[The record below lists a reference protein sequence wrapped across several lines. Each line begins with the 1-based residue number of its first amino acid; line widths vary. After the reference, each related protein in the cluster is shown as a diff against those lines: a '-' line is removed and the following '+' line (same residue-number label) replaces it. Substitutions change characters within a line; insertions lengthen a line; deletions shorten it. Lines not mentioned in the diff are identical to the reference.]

1 MKKTVVA
8 IIATIILLS
17 QAFPLAWA
25 WQIERPHRD
34 IDILDFVE
42 NCNTNN
48 EASVGL
54 GVWVDDYDEN
64 AGEYGADYVAMNVSM
79 TANSRMGITYKAP
92 WEDLWWFDE
101 ENYVVD
107 YYNEYSDVGVDWGA
121 WVDFPPYLTF
131 RFWGGHDS
139 AEYKRVWVC
148 SNGFVCFDLSESTT
162 RVPKD
167 IPSSASPN
175 ALIAGVWTGLFIDS
189 AAKITTYR
197 VSSLLFSAFVI
208 TWENVLT
215 AVDQRRLTFQIVL
228 ENAPSEYV
236 APYYP
241 QSRIWINYKSVSSIY
256 DDFTYGIEDHEG
268 LRGYG
273 GLKSGY
279 ELVCFNQGTMYLQQ
293 ISNGFFIKR
302 LKLEFKDAEAQ
313 TRYRIMKENDFIR
326 GYHVRFDPDMPEPE
340 PDSYKIFVNTLDTGS
355 LLVSLGGVLLNVGT
369 FGVTFPVSCILV
381 AKAWRDYL
389 AESYYNSIEKL
400 ELMDSF
406 TDPPSPDRASITVP
420 AQDYVVDTALGVVFH
435 WILDTENSVGH
446 SLTIT
451 AKIEY
456 CEQSVDGTIIDKN
469 LTTSVTLNLNPDD
482 NDSFDDADPIQ
493 AGSYSWLYIDYI
505 YDRDDYF
512 KISVTPGK
520 MVFVKMT
527 PPPNRD
533 YNLYLYDQNREL
545 VDKSELGTG
554 ITESVVG
561 KGECYIKVNATSA
574 EGWYSLEVEEV
585 EDLYDGDFLEGWS
598 CSGGQLWTNGDI
610 GCLMIHSGHS
620 SAVMTKSWT
629 FNSEV
634 LEFAT
639 VSCTCLPI
647 DSWRFEAR
655 RASDGTWLYGPNS
668 TSAETKTWAITEWYT
683 GEIDKVGIRIFGD
696 SGYGVSFDYIT
707 ITNNVTL
714 TITTG
719 FGGTTD
725 PAPGTHE
732 YFEKKSVQV
741 TAIPDPDYYFMYW
754 RLDGQ
759 RVYSNPI
766 TVTTDADHTL
776 RASFS
781 GGGGCPTLFVWNGSD
796 YVDYGV
802 INIHDVENDVI
813 REVSIQTEDVSIAGH
828 KVKFTL
834 REGWEGL
841 NYSHS
846 LIDQVKLYAVDSEGN
861 RLLCPL
867 IKAEHSEQG
876 RVLFNLLFSDNYRTD
891 TYLMDT
897 IDLTFKVPYPTET
910 IENFT
915 FIIEGHN
922 PLKL

>member
-1 MKKTVVA
+1 MKKTLAA
-8 IIATIILLS
+8 IITTIILLS
-17 QAFPLAWA
+17 LVLPLAWA
-25 WQIERPHRD
+25 WQIERPYHTV
-34 IDILDFVE
+34 DILDFVE
-42 NCNTNN
+42 NSNTNN

-54 GVWVDDYDEN
+54 GVSIDKYIENFQDY
-64 AGEYGADYVAMNVSM
+64 GGADFINMNVSM
-79 TANSRMGITYKAP
+79 TANSRMGITYQAP

-131 RFWGGHDS
+131 RFWGGYNS

-167 IPSSASPN
+167 IPSSVTPN
-175 ALIAGVWTGLFIDS
+175 ALIAGVWTDLFIDS

-241 QSRIWINYKSVSSIY
+241 QSRIWINYKSVSSIFS
-256 DDFTYGIEDHEG
+256 DFSYGIEDHG
-268 LRGYG
+268 GFRGYG
-273 GLKSGY
+273 GLESGS

-302 LKLEFKDAEAQ
+302 LKLEFNDPHPQ
-313 TRYRIMKENDFIR
+313 TRFNIVEEPTYDNIR
-326 GYHVRFDPDMPEPE
+326 GYNLRFDPGLPPPE
-340 PDSYKIFVNTLDTGS
+340 PDSYKIFRNALGTGN
-355 LLVSLGGVLLNVGT
+355 LFLGGTGFILGVGT
-369 FGVTFPVSCILV
+369 FPLTFPVSFILCTM
-381 AKAWRDYL
+381 ALRDYL
-389 AESYYNSIEKL
+389 AESYYSSIEKL
-400 ELMDSF
+400 ELVDTGMDK
-406 TDPPSPDRASITVP
+406 AYITVP
-420 AQDYVVDTALGVVFH
+420 ARDYVVDTALGVVFH

-451 AKIEY
+451 AKVEY
-456 CEQSVDGTIIDKN
+456 CEQSVDGTIMDKD

-482 NDSFDDADPIQ
+482 NDSFDDADTIQ
-493 AGSYSWLYIDYI
+493 AGSYSWLYIDYT

-554 ITESVVG
+554 VTESVVG

-574 EGWYSLEVEEV
+574 EGWYSLDVEEV

-620 SAVMTKSWT
+620 SARMTKSWT

-655 RASDGTWLYGPNS
+655 RASDETWLYGPNS

-696 SGYGVSFDYIT
+696 SGPGVSFDYIT

-759 RVYSNPI
+759 RVNGNPI

-802 INIHDVENDVI
+802 INIHDVENDVV
-813 REVSIQTEDVSIAGH
+813 REVHVQAEDVSIAGY
-828 KVKFTL
+828 KVKFRL

-861 RLLCPL
+861 RYLCPL

-876 RVLFNLLFSDNYRTD
+876 RVLLNLLFSDDYRIN

-897 IDLTFKVPYPTET
+897 IDLTFIMPYPTET

-922 PLKL
+922 PLKQ